1 MNTTINTELQNA
13 KTIMNALMV
22 CVKDKSLSLQERNEY
37 YKDYL
42 EIAQSVLTLSK
53 IN

>member
-22 CVKDKSLSLQERNEY
+22 CVKDKSLSLQERNQY
-37 YKDYL
+37 YKEYL

>member
-13 KTIMNALMV
+13 KTIMNALMI
-22 CVKDKSLSLQERNEY
+22 CVKDKSLSLQERNQY
-37 YKDYL
+37 YKEYL

>member
-22 CVKDKSLSLQERNEY
+22 CVKDKSISLQERNQY
-37 YKDYL
+37 YKEYL

>member
-22 CVKDKSLSLQERNEY
+22 CVKDKSLSIEQRNQY
-37 YKDYL
+37 YRDYL

-53 IN
+53 IK